1 MTTPHLSRCA
11 LARARSDHLF
21 AAKCSE
27 DFAKSNFGLSN
38 YSKKIGNKISRNCS
52 ESFDALNFELVE
64 YKDAKGEKRPMYLFA
79 GVRSC
84 FKTTSRT

>member
-1 MTTPHLSRCA
+1 MCP
-11 LARARSDHLF
+11 LARARSNHLF
-21 AAKCSE
+21 AAKC
-27 DFAKSNFGLSN
+27 ANPIHHLCQPPNFGESN